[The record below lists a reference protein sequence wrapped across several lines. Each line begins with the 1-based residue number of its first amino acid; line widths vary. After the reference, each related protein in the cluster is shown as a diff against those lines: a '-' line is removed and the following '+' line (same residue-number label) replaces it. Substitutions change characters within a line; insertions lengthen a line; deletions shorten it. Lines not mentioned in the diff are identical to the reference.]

1 MIPSRFRTFPRKVN
15 LSDMKLIHAE
25 CLFIPESQL
34 YENSCDESASG
45 ISDHFSLLIRS
56 IFNCFL
62 HRQLTQSV
70 SHLEVS
76 GWAGGVCVCVRE
88 RECVC
93 VCVLTLTLP
102 RITRP

>member
-76 GWAGGVCVCVRE
+76 GWAGGVCV
-88 RECVC
+88 
-93 VCVLTLTLP
+93 
-102 RITRP
+102 